1 MKKNKKRLPRQ
12 VEAIKARG
20 AGMAAATKGR
30 ARTFVDRKK
39 ERARNACRGR
49 ETV

>member
-20 AGMAAATKGR
+20 AGMAAATQGR
-30 ARTFVDRKK
+30 ARTFTDRKK
-39 ERARNACRGR
+39 KQAKNACRKNK
-49 ETV
+49 